1 MSDSKRWRTLMKRL
15 AYLRAEASETLD
27 IFEESISE
35 IEARIKN
42 KENSDVIFPKDA
54 EDSMTFAV
62 NSHQM
67 IKFTTKSQ
75 ESSGNFNESVSN
87 SIQENLKDEALD
99 VDKKNYKRLWRSIA
113 KMTHP
118 DIAGNNKEFVNL
130 YKVAADAYEH
140 DKREELLDIA
150 SEINVQLD
158 NPPTKMLEDIN
169 RRCLYYEQ
177 MLKKIKD
184 SITWEWKYSQ
194 EARKKEILDLIKSKR
209 AASNVNTSH

>member
-1 MSDSKRWRTLMKRL
+1 MVMSDSKRWCTLMKRL

-54 EDSMTFAV
+54 EDSKIFAV
-62 NSHQM
+62 NSHQI
-67 IKFTTKSQ
+67 IKFTKNQ
-75 ESSGNFNESVSN
+75 ESSCNFNESVSN

-99 VDKKNYKRLWRSIA
+99 VDKKNYKRLWRAIA
-113 KMTHP
+113 KMSHP
-118 DIAGNNKEFVNL
+118 DIAGNNKAFVIL

-194 EARKKEILDLIKSKR
+194 ENRKKEILDLIKSKR
-209 AASNVNTSH
+209 DNTTH